1 MSEFK
6 FFHPIEV
13 RYGDLD
19 PQGHLN
25 NAKYLTFFEQARVH
39 YLIHLGLFTQNQS
52 FMDIGIILAD
62 AHIAF
67 LAPIHYGDEVKVG
80 VRTSKL
86 GNKSMIIEQNIVNHA
101 SGKEMAKGEIVAVTF
116 DYHNQKTISLPED
129 WRKTISKFEGL
140 QNQKLKIT
148 PRS

>member
-1 MSEFK
+1 MSDFK

-39 YLIHLGLFTQNQS
+39 YLIHLGLFTKDQS
-52 FMDIGIILAD
+52 FMNIGVIIAD
-62 AHIAF
+62 VHIAF
-67 LAPIHYGDEVKVG
+67 LAPIHFGDDVKVG

-86 GNKSMIIEQNIVNHA
+86 GNKSMTIEQNIVNNT
-101 SGKEMAKGEIVAVTF
+101 SGQEMAKGEVVTVTF
-116 DYHNQKTISLPED
+116 DYQSKKTISIPDE
-129 WRKTISKFEGL
+129 WRDKISKFEGL
-140 QNQKLKIT
+140 NVESS
-148 PRS
+148 R